1 MTKYEVFRRIL
12 ANLKEGAE
20 TKEPYSVVEQVGL
33 AKLFDMCFILI
44 PDYKVYKKSSK
55 ISHIWIL
62 RRFFVYTLMRD

>member
-33 AKLFDMCFILI
+33 AKPFDMCFILI

-55 ISHIWIL
+55 SRIYGFCADFLS
-62 RRFFVYTLMRD
+62 TL